1 MTNDSVKNENARP
14 AAICRFCQTPL
25 QHTFIDLG
33 MSPLCENFVKPA
45 ELNKMEPFYPLHVY
59 VCSKC
64 FLVQLEEYVS
74 PAEIYKDYTYFSS
87 FSDSWLSHVKE
98 YTDTVVDRFKITAN
112 SLVTELA
119 SNDGYLLQYFLSKHI
134 PVLGIEPA
142 MNAAEI
148 AIQKG
153 IRTEVKFFGNATVH
167 AIIETYGKTDLLIGN
182 NVLAHVPD
190 INDFVSAMKLFL
202 KEEGLIT
209 MEFPH
214 LLKLIEGNQFD
225 TIYHE
230 HFSYLSFTVVEAIF
244 RHHGLEI
251 FDVEEIPTHGGSLRI
266 YAKHMENLSKRVSS
280 GVALLRGREHH
291 AGMIS
296 LNYYIDFKER
306 VEETKWK
313 ILEFL
318 ITAKREG
325 KTVVGYGA
333 PGKGNTL
340 LNYCGIRTDFI
351 DYTVDRNPHKHYS
364 YLPGTLIPILHPD
377 RIRETKPDYIF
388 ILPWN
393 LKNEIMDNL
402 AYIGDWGGQ
411 FVVPIPEIKVYKTSK
426 ALA

>member
-1 MTNDSVKNENARP
+1 MKNENTRP
-14 AAICRFCQTPL
+14 AATCRFCQTPL
-25 QHTFIDLG
+25 EHTFIDLG
-33 MSPLCENFVKPA
+33 MSPLCEDFVKPG

-59 VCSKC
+59 VCSGC

-74 PAEIYKDYTYFSS
+74 PAEIYNDYKYFSS
-87 FSDSWLSHVKE
+87 FSDSWLSHAKG
-98 YTDTVVDRFKITAN
+98 YTDMIVDRFKIKES
-112 SLVTELA
+112 SLVAELA

-142 MNAAEI
+142 SNAAKI
-148 AIQKG
+148 AIEKG
-153 IRTEVKFFGNATVH
+153 IQTEVKFFGNATVRP
-167 AIIETYGKTDLLIGN
+167 IIETYGKTDLLIGN

-202 KEEGLIT
+202 KEDGVIT

-214 LLKLIEGNQFD
+214 LLTLVEGNQFD

-230 HFSYLSFTVVEAIF
+230 HFSYLSFTVVERIF
-244 RHHGLEI
+244 RHNGLEL

-266 YAKHMENLSKRVSS
+266 YAKHQEDSSKQVSPN
-280 GVALLRGREHH
+280 VALLRSRERH
-291 AGMIS
+291 AGMNS
-296 LNYYIDFKER
+296 LTYYTDFKNR

-340 LNYCGIRTDFI
+340 LNYCGVRTDFI
-351 DYTVDRNPHKHYS
+351 DYTVDRNPHKHNS
-364 YLPGTLIPILHPD
+364 FLPGTLIPILHPD

-393 LKNEIMDNL
+393 LKNEIMTNL